1 MKRTLIVVRSTL
13 KRAGARRPDWS
24 STPRPRNRRL
34 DLLQV
39 RIYHDELALGLT
51 CNGEIARA
59 ARERDTRRRIRTLES
74 TSIGRARVPMI
85 RQAFSGVFPPIAQ
98 F

>member
-13 KRAGARRPDWS
+13 EGRRAKAGLVIDPAA
-24 STPRPRNRRL
+24 RNRRL

-59 ARERDTRRRIRTLES
+59 ARERAHAACRIRTLES